1 MIQSRG
7 PSVIHELVEPAPF
20 APFTAPAPDERIARV
35 AAALERHNIE
45 AIVVDSGAD
54 ARARVLAM
62 IPDGTEVHWGK
73 SRTLDEIGLTLELLT
88 SGRYDP
94 LRPRYL
100 AMDRATQGRE
110 IRKLVAAPDVML
122 GSVQAITDDGAL
134 VAVSYAGSQI
144 GPYASGAG
152 RVILVVGSQKIVAD
166 LDEGLRRAREHVQ
179 PYEDADLRAQLG
191 VPTKLAK
198 LLVVFEEPRPSRTTV
213 VLVREP
219 VGV

>member
-1 MIQSRG
+1 
-7 PSVIHELVEPAPF
+7 VIHEPVERTAI
-20 APFTAPAPDERIARV
+20 APFTARAPDERIAGV

-45 AIVVDSGAD
+45 AIVVDTGTE

-73 SRTLDEIGLTLELLT
+73 SKTLTEIELTPELLT

-94 LRPRYL
+94 LRPRYM

-110 IRKLVAAPDVML
+110 IRKLSAAPDVML
-122 GSVQAITDDGAL
+122 GSVQAVTDDGAL
-134 VAVSYAGSQI
+134 IAVSYAGSQI
-144 GPYASGAG
+144 GPYATGAG
-152 RVILVVGSQKIVAD
+152 RVILVVGSQKIVRD

-179 PYEDADLRAQLG
+179 PWEDADLRATLG
-191 VPTKLAK
+191 VPTRLAK
-198 LLVVFEEPRPSRTTV
+198 MLVIFEEPRPGRTTV

-219 VGV
+219 VGI

>member
-1 MIQSRG
+1 M
-7 PSVIHELVEPAPF
+7 IHEPEPTPAAPNAAR
-20 APFTAPAPDERIARV
+20 APEERIAGV

-45 AIVVDSGAD
+45 AIVVDTGAE

-62 IPDGTEVHWGK
+62 IPDGSEVHWGK
-73 SRTLDEIGLTLELLT
+73 SRTLAEIELTPELLT

-94 LRPRYL
+94 LRPRYM

-110 IRKLVAAPDVML
+110 IRKLSAAPDVML
-122 GSVQAITDDGAL
+122 GSLQAITDDGAL
-134 VAVSYAGSQI
+134 IAVSYAGSQI

-152 RVILVVGSQKIVAD
+152 RLILVVGSQKIVRD
-166 LDEGLRRAREHVQ
+166 LDEGLRRARERVM
-179 PYEDADLRAQLG
+179 PWEDADLRAALG

-198 LLVVFEEPRPSRTTV
+198 MLVIFEEPRPGRTTV

-219 VGV
+219 VGI